1 MRMTDFKNLQL
12 FGQMEDEAID
22 ILHDINEE
30 YGRISPENQIEI
42 AKLAQMI
49 RIADCLS
56 EISEKLS
63 ELHYNSEM
71 LERLTECVSTNDIYG
86 SRFCIT
92 GDVTSYEP

>member
-1 MRMTDFKNLQL
+1 MKDFKNLQL
-12 FGQMEDEAID
+12 FGAMEDEAAE
-22 ILHDINEE
+22 ILHDINVE
-30 YGRISPENQIEI
+30 YEHLSPEIQVEV

-49 RIADCLS
+49 RIADCLD

-63 ELHYNSEM
+63 DLRCNSEA
-71 LERLTECVSTNDIYG
+71 LERLADCVSTNDIYG